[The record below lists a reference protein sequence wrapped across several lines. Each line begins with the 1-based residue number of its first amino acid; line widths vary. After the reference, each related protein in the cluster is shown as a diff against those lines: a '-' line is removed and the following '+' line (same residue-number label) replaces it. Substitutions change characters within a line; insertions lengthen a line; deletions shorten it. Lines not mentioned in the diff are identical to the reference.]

1 MAAFRGADI
10 RGADLDDVG
19 VSGSLAA
26 SVQLSDVRVASQATP
41 AELAE
46 PSASPRR
53 VWVMLPAFDEEAA
66 LGPLLDGI
74 ATILDEAGMVHRM
87 VVVDD
92 GSRDRT
98 LAVAEEA
105 ARRLPVEILRHPVN
119 QGLGAALRDGLT
131 HAAGRAAPADAVI
144 TLDADGSQPPEL
156 IPRLVE
162 RLDEGYDVV
171 IASRYRP
178 GSAIH
183 GVPPLRRAL
192 SYWGGWL
199 FRALFPTRG
208 VRDYTCGF
216 RAYRA
221 RVLQAA
227 IAEEGAALFDQDG
240 FQCMVDLLLKLRR
253 RGAAF
258 AEEPLVLR
266 YDQKRGASKMRVA
279 RTIATTLALLVRRR
293 LGG

>member
-1 MAAFRGADI
+1 MAERI
-10 RGADLDDVG
+10 E
-19 VSGSLAA
+19 
-26 SVQLSDVRVASQATP
+26 
-41 AELAE
+41 AEE
-46 PSASPRR
+46 EDRRSA
-53 VWVMLPAFDEEAA
+53 WVVLPAFNEEEA
-66 LGPLLDGI
+66 LGSLLDGI
-74 ATILDEAGMVHRM
+74 AAALDGAGMPYRV

-98 LAVAEEA
+98 LAIAEEL
-105 ARRLPVEILRHPVN
+105 ARRLPVEIVRHPVN

-131 HAAGRAAPADAVI
+131 HAAGRAAPGDAVV
-144 TLDADGSQPPEL
+144 TLDADGSQPAGL

-162 RLDEGYDVV
+162 RLDEGFDVV

-178 GSAIH
+178 GSAVH
-183 GVPPLRRAL
+183 GVPALRRAL

-199 FRALFPTRG
+199 FRVLFPTRG

-221 RVLQAA
+221 GVLQEA

-253 RGAAF
+253 RGATF

-266 YDQKRGASKMRVA
+266 YDQKRGASKMRVS
-279 RTIATTLALLVRRR
+279 RTIVTTLALLVRRR
-293 LGG
+293 LGR

>member
-1 MAAFRGADI
+1 M
-10 RGADLDDVG
+10 
-19 VSGSLAA
+19 
-26 SVQLSDVRVASQATP
+26 
-41 AELAE
+41 
-46 PSASPRR
+46 RR
-53 VWVMLPAFDEEAA
+53 RAWVVLPAFNEEEA

-74 ATILDEAGMVHRM
+74 AAALDGAGVPYEV

-98 LAVAEEA
+98 LAVAEEH
-105 ARRLPVEILRHPVN
+105 ARRLPVEIVRHPVN

-131 HAAGRAAPADAVI
+131 YAAGRAAASDAVV

-156 IPRLVE
+156 IPRLMA
-162 RLDEGYDVV
+162 RLDGGFAVV

-178 GSAIH
+178 GSEIH
-183 GVPPLRRAL
+183 GVPALRRAL

-199 FRALFPTRG
+199 FRVLFPTRG

-221 RVLQAA
+221 GALQEA

-253 RGAAF
+253 RGATF

-266 YDQKRGASKMRVA
+266 YDRKRGASKMRVA
-279 RTIATTLALLVRRR
+279 RTIGNTLTLLVRRR
-293 LGG
+293 LGR